1 MIYIPAVY
9 FVSFAQYLKNSQIF
23 LNFLYIN
30 TSFTTE
36 NEKEAAL
43 YTVENQTDMGFN
55 KDTIQKSVAFIL
67 NSKKFEIVFK
77 LTVFSLI
84 EL

>member
-1 MIYIPAVY
+1 MIYQRCI
-9 FVSFAQYLKNSQIF
+9 SFRLLNINSQVF

-30 TSFTTE
+30 TSFITE

-43 YTVENQTDMGFN
+43 YAVENQIYMGFN
-55 KDTIQKSVAFIL
+55 KDTIQKSIACIL

>member
-1 MIYIPAVY
+1 MLYIPAVY

>member
-1 MIYIPAVY
+1 MY

-23 LNFLYIN
+23 HPLQQQ
-30 TSFTTE
+30 

-43 YTVENQTDMGFN
+43 YAVENQIYMGFN
-55 KDTIQKSVAFIL
+55 NDTIQKSIACIL

-77 LTVFSLI
+77 LTVFNLI

>member
-55 KDTIQKSVAFIL
+55 KDAIQKSVAFIL

>member
-1 MIYIPAVY
+1 MY
-9 FVSFAQYLKNSQIF
+9 FVSFAQYLKNSQVF

-30 TSFTTE
+30 TTFTTE

-43 YTVENQTDMGFN
+43 YAVENQIYMGFN
-55 KDTIQKSVAFIL
+55 KDTIQKSIACIL

>member
-1 MIYIPAVY
+1 MY
-9 FVSFAQYLKNSQIF
+9 FVSFAQYLKNSQVF

-36 NEKEAAL
+36 NEKEAVL
-43 YTVENQTDMGFN
+43 YAVENQIYMGFN
-55 KDTIQKSVAFIL
+55 KDTIQKSIACIL

>member
-1 MIYIPAVY
+1 MY
-9 FVSFAQYLKNSQIF
+9 FVSFAQYLKNSQVF

-43 YTVENQTDMGFN
+43 YAVENQIHMGFN
-55 KDTIQKSVAFIL
+55 KDTIQKSIACIL

-84 EL
+84 ELQSN